1 MNFLL
6 VEPEFPLPTKS
17 KNHKDFLPAGLLKL
31 AALLENKGNKVQLVR
46 GNEKKDKIIFR
57 PKEIWITSLF
67 TYWIDDVRKS
77 VEHYRRLFKNVKIT
91 VGGIAASLLGEE
103 ETKKITKCD
112 EVYIGVNE
120 EAEKLSSDLL
130 KKAYKKHLNGEVD
143 FQILHAQ
150 RGCIRRCKF
159 CGTYLI
165 EPRFIPVKSIKSK
178 IFMRKLV
185 FYDNNF
191 LANPH
196 IETILDE
203 LIELKNQRK
212 ILWCESQSGFDGR
225 LMLKNTH
232 LVKKIKEAGFRDV
245 RIAWD
250 GSFNEAEKIKKQIDL
265 LKKTGYKSK
274 DLYVFM
280 IYNWDI
286 SFEDM
291 EKKRVQ
297 CFKWKVQISD
307 CRNRP
312 LTQKFD
318 NYKPNKNKQ
327 TNDDYYIHEEKGWSD
342 KLVKQFRR
350 NVRRQ
355 NICVRHGFYVYS
367 KDLERKKASREVSL
381 EIQHSKTKRE
391 AVGLLKKYNLSNWDP
406 SKQPS
411 IDS

>member
-1 MNFLL
+1 MNYLL

-17 KNHKDFLPAGLLKL
+17 KNHKDFLPIGLLKL
-31 AALLENKGNKVQLVR
+31 AALLEKNGHKVQLVR
-46 GNEKKDKIIFR
+46 GNLEKNEIFFR

-77 VEHYRRLFKNVKIT
+77 VDHYRNLFKKAKIT
-91 VGGIAASLLGEE
+91 VGGISASLLGEE

-112 EVYIGVNE
+112 EVFIGVNE
-120 EAEKLSSDLL
+120 EAEKLSSDLME
-130 KKAYKKHLNGEVD
+130 KAYEKHLTGDVD

-159 CGTYLI
+159 CGTYQI
-165 EPRFIPVKSIKSK
+165 EPSFIPEESIKDK

-196 IETILDE
+196 IEMILDE
-203 LIELKNQRK
+203 LIELKKQRK

-225 LMLKNTH
+225 LMLDKPH
-232 LVKKIKEAGFRDV
+232 LVKKIKQAGFKNV

-250 GSFNEAEKIKKQIDL
+250 GSFEEAENIKKQINL
-265 LKKTGYKSK
+265 LKKSRYKSK

-286 SFEDM
+286 SFEEM

-312 LTQKFD
+312 LDQKFN
-318 NYKPNKNKQ
+318 NYKPNKKNQ
-327 TNDDYYIHEEKGWSD
+327 TNDDYYIHEENGWSD
-342 KLVKQFRR
+342 KLIKQFRR
-350 NVRRQ
+350 NIRRQ
-355 NICVRHGFYVYS
+355 NICVRHSFYVYS
-367 KDLERKKASREVSL
+367 KDLERKKVSKEISL
-381 EIQHSKTKRE
+381 EIQHAKTKRE
-391 AVGLLKKYNLSNWDP
+391 AVGLLRKYNLSNWDP
-406 SKQPS
+406 IKQPS
-411 IDS
+411 ID